1 MLIISGETL
10 AFSKA
15 NVSLRH
21 NVAAPGGSKLCILKS
36 SVHLVLPWWFHS
48 VYVTCI
54 NEHVELRCR
63 ACVRACVC
71 VVEGSGPVITH
82 KFTQNENMYSV
93 LTVFDHNM

>member
-1 MLIISGETL
+1 MSIISGETL

-36 SVHLVLPWWFHS
+36 SVRLVLPWWSHS

-63 ACVRACVC
+63 ARVSVC
-71 VVEGSGPVITH
+71 VV
-82 KFTQNENMYSV
+82 
-93 LTVFDHNM
+93 